1 LYQIIELRRDPEN
14 LLQDWTDGTI
24 DAVFAA
30 KDGRTAKEI
39 FTTPERFVT
48 EIERT
53 WKLYKNSFFKRVQA
67 PPIIAVSKRAF
78 GYDLRESQNGVH
90 FTRRYEVLKEQI
102 LSGGASQDWQ
112 TSSASPADCLLHP
125 WAEPRHS

>member
-1 LYQIIELRRDPEN
+1 MIELRRDPEN
-14 LLQDWTDGTI
+14 LLQDWIDGTI
-24 DAVFAA
+24 DTVFAT

-39 FTTPERFVT
+39 FETPERFVT

-78 GYDLRESQNGVH
+78 GYDLREAQNGAH
-90 FTRRYEVLKEQI
+90 FTRRYEVLKERI
-102 LSGGASQDWQ
+102 LDGGATQD
-112 TSSASPADCLLHP
+112 
-125 WAEPRHS
+125 